1 MKQKTLHKVYISII
15 AVLILLLVSSIVM
28 GVTGAWFGSNREIS
42 GKVNLTPGIKVDFG
56 YNTPNPTIDYDENTQ
71 EFWLLKYD
79 VNSYLDL
86 NDETSISRLDVHNVR
101 PNGKIAVVNPIMTS
115 LTTDNFYLRAKIL
128 YRDEIT
134 GNLLTNEQ
142 MLEAFG
148 NLSPLKFGENW
159 LIDENGEWAYYVGNK
174 TEWTGGKANAGDLLL
189 IEEYMQV
196 SFLKTSTVN
205 AIKFSPFEIAGG
217 AVEHFSFTGFNV
229 ILQIQAIEA
238 AYVNEQFF
246 A

>member
-1 MKQKTLHKVYISII
+1 M
-15 AVLILLLVSSIVM
+15 
-28 GVTGAWFGSNREIS
+28 
-42 GKVNLTPGIKVDFG
+42 
-56 YNTPNPTIDYDENTQ
+56 
-71 EFWLLKYD
+71 
-79 VNSYLDL
+79 
-86 NDETSISRLDVHNVR
+86 
-101 PNGKIAVVNPIMTS
+101 
-115 LTTDNFYLRAKIL
+115 RAKIL

-148 NLSPLKFGENW
+148 NLSPLNFGENW
-159 LIDENGEWAYYVGNK
+159 LVDENGEWAYYVGNK

-205 AIKFSPFEIAGG
+205 AIKFAPFEMADGT
-217 AVEHFSFTGFNV
+217 VEHFSFTGFNV